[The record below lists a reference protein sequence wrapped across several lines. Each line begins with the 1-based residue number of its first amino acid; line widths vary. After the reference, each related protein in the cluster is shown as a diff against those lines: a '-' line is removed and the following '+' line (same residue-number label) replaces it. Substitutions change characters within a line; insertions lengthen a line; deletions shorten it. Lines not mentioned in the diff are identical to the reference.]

1 MKSVPSPEH
10 SVPIKTLTLSC
21 LKSMPSSG
29 TANEPMATIFN
40 QELFVLTAILCFKM
54 EPTLRNRASRS
65 PSPSSQTILIWKR
78 GKHLITNMAEH
89 SNKMAGE
96 DSKDMMQFLSKVNDV
111 GENNCNIQL
120 SIYYL
125 GESL

>member
-54 EPTLRNRASRS
+54 EPTLRNRASRIS
-65 PSPSSQTILIWKR
+65 ISFSVLSD
-78 GKHLITNMAEH
+78 N
-89 SNKMAGE
+89 SNLKTRQAFDNQYG
-96 DSKDMMQFLSKVNDV
+96 
-111 GENNCNIQL
+111 GT
-120 SIYYL
+120 
-125 GESL
+125 